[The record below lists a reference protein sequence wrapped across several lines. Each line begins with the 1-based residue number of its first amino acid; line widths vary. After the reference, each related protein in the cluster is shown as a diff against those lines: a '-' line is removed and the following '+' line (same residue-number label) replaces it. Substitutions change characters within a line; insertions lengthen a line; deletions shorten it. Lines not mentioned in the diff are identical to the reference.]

1 MIAADFASPCA
12 APPSTPLDLIDRFA
26 DLGIVGGAVYDGL
39 VALAAHAHDRILLTR
54 DERAERTY
62 RRLEIAHELV
72 AGPMATTRG

>member
-1 MIAADFASPCA
+1 MIAHDFASSCPA
-12 APPSTPLDLIDRFA
+12 SPSEPLELIDRFA

-72 AGPMATTRG
+72 EGPTA